1 MDSGKQSGPTL
12 QFGNA
17 ADLITFVPSQRN
29 IFAFGGDP
37 TRITLAGQDAGA
49 VSALLLLDLMNP
61 LEGAGPGEPQ
71 LFHRVIVQSA
81 GIQGGPT
88 G

>member
-1 MDSGKQSGPTL
+1 M
-12 QFGNA
+12 
-17 ADLITFVPSQRN
+17 TFIPSQRN

-61 LEGAGPGEPQ
+61 EGAPGEPQ

-88 G
+88 GRGPEMMEE